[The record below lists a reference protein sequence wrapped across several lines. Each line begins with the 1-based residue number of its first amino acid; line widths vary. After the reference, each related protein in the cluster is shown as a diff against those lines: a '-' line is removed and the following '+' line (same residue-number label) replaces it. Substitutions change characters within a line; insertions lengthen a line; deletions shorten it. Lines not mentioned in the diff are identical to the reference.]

1 MNSKHSIL
9 PLILTIK

>member
-9 PLILTIK
+9 NSVS